1 LISYK
6 IGHSLDPVIIK
17 VYRFFFRDSS
27 INPNIFTILGALF
40 GYVCCVYIALG
51 YPLIS
56 GIALLLSG
64 FFDLLDGALARV
76 SKRVTPFG
84 GFLDSVLDRYTDL
97 FVLYGISIYFLRQSE
112 VIYSV
117 ITIMASIGVA
127 IIPYAKARAEA
138 ASLRCNTGILERPE
152 RIIILLIGL
161 FFNLLPYAVIV
172 TAVLSHITVIQRIV
186 FVWRESNK
194 KTGLK

>member
-1 LISYK
+1 MISYK

-17 VYRFFFRDSS
+17 VYRLFFRDSS

-194 KTGLK
+194 KLD

>member
-194 KTGLK
+194 KLD

>member
-1 LISYK
+1 MISYK

-194 KTGLK
+194 KLD

>member
-17 VYRFFFRDSS
+17 VYRLFFRDSS

>member
-1 LISYK
+1 MISYK